1 MDEEPTRVATQRE
14 ASRAGLVVALFMIL
28 MAGAA
33 VFAVINLWP
42 LFAAAPVAPPAVTG
56 QE

>member
-1 MDEEPTRVATQRE
+1 MDEEQTRVVTQRE
-14 ASRAGLVVALFMIL
+14 ASRAGLVVALFMVL

-33 VFAVINLWP
+33 VFAVVSLWP
-42 LFAAAPVAPPAVTG
+42 LFAAVPVSAPAVTG

>member
-1 MDEEPTRVATQRE
+1 MDKEQTRAVTQRE

-33 VFAVINLWP
+33 VFAVVNLWP
-42 LFAAAPVAPPAVTG
+42 LFAGVPVSSPAVTG

>member
-1 MDEEPTRVATQRE
+1 MDEEQTRIDTQRE
-14 ASRAGLVVALFMIL
+14 ASRAGLVVAMFMVL

-42 LFAAAPVAPPAVTG
+42 LFAAAPVSPPATS